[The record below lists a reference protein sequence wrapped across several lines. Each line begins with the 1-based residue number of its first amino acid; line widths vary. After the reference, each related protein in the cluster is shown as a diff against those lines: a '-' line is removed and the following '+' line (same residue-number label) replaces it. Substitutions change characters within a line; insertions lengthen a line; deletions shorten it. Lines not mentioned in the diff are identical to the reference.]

1 MALNRRIILVVDDDE
16 VTRQVLSL
24 LLEDAGWEPYTAE
37 SGGAALD
44 LLPTL
49 RPQPQV
55 VLSDLQ
61 MPGLSSEE
69 LVRSLRSA
77 LPQTTKILAMS
88 ATQRVS
94 RAKDI
99 FDGFLLKPFTAED
112 LAAALEVDGAR
123 QVNASTGDLNEIVWQ
138 KLMSSMPRPQVFALY
153 EFALQDAATRVETMR
168 AALSQQDYATLRA
181 QAHAL
186 KGSAGMIGAD
196 SLRSLAAAIDD
207 TSLTAAIPV
216 SIEGHLT
223 DLLSGICRLRS
234 ILLERSI
241 S

>member
-1 MALNRRIILVVDDDE
+1 MAPDSRTILVIDDDD
-16 VTRQVLSL
+16 VTRQVLAL
-24 LLEDAGWEPYTAE
+24 LLEEAGWECHAAE
-37 SGGAALD
+37 SGEAALA
-44 LLPTL
+44 LLPAL
-49 RPQPQV
+49 QPQI

-61 MPGLSSEE
+61 MPGLSSED

-77 LPQTTKILAMS
+77 LPKTTKILAMS
-88 ATQRVS
+88 ATQRIS
-94 RAKDI
+94 GAKDI

-112 LAAALEVDGAR
+112 LTTALEVGGTQ
-123 QVNASTGDLNEIVWQ
+123 QVKASSGDLNEIVWQ
-138 KLMSSMPRPQVFALY
+138 KLMASMPRPQVFALY
-153 EFALQDAATRVETMR
+153 EFALQDASTRVESMQ
-168 AALSQQDYATLRA
+168 AALSQHDDATLRA

-196 SLRSLAAAIDD
+196 ALRSLAAAIDD
-207 TSLTAAIPV
+207 TPLTAAILV
-216 SIEGHLT
+216 LIEGHLT